1 MKKLLTVGTLVIGLI
16 LYSGT
21 NANAQS
27 FQEGDFVIN
36 GGIGLGYTYSVAA
49 GLGLPLGGG
58 VEYGIVDLESGSSGV
73 GGTVGYVGGDFF
85 NILYIGAKGSY
96 HFNELLEVENDDLD
110 LYGGISI
117 LYRNFNI
124 SGTRYD
130 FGSGIVPGFHVG
142 TRYYFSDNVGGYAE
156 LGNSFA
162 WLNLGVVFKL

>member
-16 LYSGT
+16 FLSNT

-27 FQEGDFVIN
+27 FGKGDMVIN

-49 GLGLPLGGG
+49 GLGLPIGGG
-58 VEYGIVDLESGSSGV
+58 LEYGVVDLETGSIGV

-96 HFNELLEVENDDLD
+96 HFNELLEVENDEWDF
-110 LYGGISI
+110 YGGISI

-124 SGTRYD
+124 SGSRYN
-130 FGSGIVPGFHVG
+130 FGSGIVPGFHAG
-142 TRYYFSDNVGGYAE
+142 TRYYFADNIGGYAE

-162 WLNLGVVFKL
+162 WLNLGVVFKI